1 VWRIIL
7 LVSFFNKVSNQYHGA
22 GSDVGQMAVIPAPVA
37 ATSPTV
43 AVGAKG
49 APRDLWSTFC
59 ASGEISSAAAAKDV
73 AGSASQQLRQ
83 ASQQLKHV
91 SRVGL

>member
-1 VWRIIL
+1 
-7 LVSFFNKVSNQYHGA
+7 
-22 GSDVGQMAVIPAPVA
+22 VGQLAVVPTLVA

-43 AVGAKG
+43 VVGAKG
-49 APRDLWSTFC
+49 APRDPWSTFC
-59 ASGEISSAAAAKDV
+59 ASGKISSTAAAKDV
-73 AGSASQQLRQ
+73 AGSVSQQLRQ